1 MNPALDPV
9 AGGSVNVTAILL
21 FIGAYILG
29 AIPFGV
35 LIAKAQAG
43 VDIMKVGSGNIGA
56 TNVHRQLGWKASVP
70 VLLLDICKGLVPPII
85 ARALHLSWPP
95 NLSEIDIALMAGFA
109 AVLGHCASPFLKFK
123 GGKGIA
129 TICGATIGATPL
141 VAVAGIS
148 AFILAT
154 LITRY
159 ISVGSIIA
167 VLAAAV
173 AAWALH
179 YDVWVV
185 AAYGAI

>member
-1 MNPALDPV
+1 
-9 AGGSVNVTAILL
+9 
-21 FIGAYILG
+21 
-29 AIPFGV
+29 
-35 LIAKAQAG
+35 
-43 VDIMKVGSGNIGA
+43 VDIAVI
-56 TNVHRQLGWKASVP
+56 
-70 VLLLDICKGLVPPII
+70 
-85 ARALHLSWPP
+85 
-95 NLSEIDIALMAGFA
+95 AGFA

-148 AFILAT
+148 VFIMAT

-159 ISVGSIIA
+159 VSVGSILA

-179 YDVWVV
+179 YDVLVIG
-185 AAYGAI
+185 AYGAIWVFIIYKHRANIGRLMKGTESKFKFKGGSGEGKSSKGADGNHKEEQS